1 MTYCVAMRLD
11 SGLVF
16 LADSRTN
23 AGVDQ
28 ISTFRKLTVFERPGE
43 RLLVM
48 MSAGNLAITQAVR
61 QIFCEAPDAADGA
74 EAGPPAAG
82 PGSGSRSVWQARNMF
97 EAVRRLG
104 EAVRTVH
111 RHDRAALEEAG
122 IEFNCSFLFGGQIR
136 GEPTRL
142 FHVYAAGN
150 FIEATPENPYFQIG
164 ESKYGKPIVDRV
176 ITPETSLGEA
186 AKCALISMDSTL
198 RSNISVGLPLDL
210 LVYEADSLRV
220 TKFVH
225 IDEHNEYMQMIRSTW
240 GTRLRQVFSEIPD
253 PTWRDAPVAA
263 GAPRL
268 ETRETLPVRAP
279 LPPDLPAPTGA
290 SGAAS
295 APSPPLATQTLAQQ
309 PPAQHRSG

>member
-1 MTYCVAMRLD
+1 MTYCVAMRLNQ
-11 SGLVF
+11 GLVF

-28 ISTFRKLTVFERPGE
+28 ISTFRKLTVFENPGE
-43 RLLVM
+43 RVLVM
-48 MSAGNLAITQAVR
+48 LSAGNLAITQAVR
-61 QIFCEAPDAADGA
+61 QIICEAPAVA
-74 EAGPPAAG
+74 EAGTPGNAAHEPAA
-82 PGSGSRSVWQARNMF
+82 PTSVWQARSLF
-97 EAVRRLG
+97 DAVRLVG
-104 EAVRTVH
+104 DAVRVVF

-122 IEFNCSFLFGGQIR
+122 IDFHCSFLFGGQIR
-136 GEPTRL
+136 GEPMRL

-176 ITPETSLGEA
+176 ITPETSLGEG

-225 IDEHNEYMQMIRSTW
+225 IDEDNEYMQMIRSTW
-240 GTRLRQVFSEIPD
+240 GRRLRQVFSEIPD
-253 PTWRDAPVAA
+253 PAWRDTPPGS

-279 LPPDLPAPTGA
+279 RPPAPASTVG
-290 SGAAS
+290 SGAVATS
-295 APSPPLATQTLAQQ
+295 TPLATQTLAQQ
-309 PPAQHRSG
+309 LPAGKPSE